1 MLERRKGSAP
11 ARTDQTPPNQRR
23 VPRRGGGGR
32 GGEIEGGKSSYLDLD
47 RGAGSRLR
55 CGSWGRNV
63 RDGVEVADRIGDD
76 TDGRERGGE
85 ETSN

>member
-55 CGSWGRNV
+55 CGVGEGTCETAWRWQ
-63 RDGVEVADRIGDD
+63 IG
-76 TDGRERGGE
+76 
-85 ETSN
+85 